1 MTGSLIFDNALVV
14 SLCNSINC
22 KLWLWP
28 WCRWKNWWLSLCS
41 SVCGSTQSIFSIGNF
56 CLFSWCGHV
65 SYNYY
70 QSLEQTPQYSRRRPN
85 CEAGEG
91 TVQVDR
97 HCTGLDVMRSVS
109 PRIVMNMIAAR
120 NFSFKSCQDKV
131 CKRWRYCPW
140 SNEPPT
146 PPQDIAQSTMSLYQ
160 KPSETEGVDGL
171 LSPTSVLSSVIDET
185 PEAEAR
191 DNIVIVVENN

>member
-56 CLFSWCGHV
+56 CLFSWCRHV
-65 SYNYY
+65 SYNYF

-140 SNEPPT
+140 SNEPPHT
-146 PPQDIAQSTMSLYQ
+146 TTGHSPVHHVSL
-160 KPSETEGVDGL
+160 
-171 LSPTSVLSSVIDET
+171 
-185 PEAEAR
+185 PEAER
-191 DNIVIVVENN
+191 DGGSGRFVVSNLSPLLCHWRDSGSRGKGQHSDCRRE